1 MNHPCQTDRDINLQI
16 VPEDQITGL
25 RVLSL
30 RWKLLKR
37 IVFIEVIRCKDNIAI
52 LRIILGHFFFIAKKL
67 ELSGEMRVIPTF
79 LFYGTLTMGAAWF
92 FEWKNGIP
100 IVQLQGYRSGN
111 QNGRKNADIGQ
122 PWGLFFSQYQAYH
135 TLNEYLAAYPSR
147 RIAKCFRWSV
157 HAAHARAAFCRTT
170 AGSAADDGTHGR

>member
-52 LRIILGHFFFIAKKL
+52 LCIILGNFFFIAKKL
-67 ELSGEMRVIPTF
+67 ELSREMRVIPTF
-79 LFYGTLTMGAAWF
+79 TFCGTLTMGAAWF
-92 FEWKNGIP
+92 FEWKNCIP
-100 IVQLQGYRSGN
+100 IVQ
-111 QNGRKNADIGQ
+111 
-122 PWGLFFSQYQAYH
+122 
-135 TLNEYLAAYPSR
+135 
-147 RIAKCFRWSV
+147 
-157 HAAHARAAFCRTT
+157 
-170 AGSAADDGTHGR
+170 

>member
-1 MNHPCQTDRDINLQI
+1 MQI

-25 RVLSL
+25 RVLFVKMEAPQKDRFHRGHPVQRQYRHTVYHTRSF
-30 RWKLLKR
+30 LLYS
-37 IVFIEVIRCKDNIAI
+37 
-52 LRIILGHFFFIAKKL
+52 KKL
-67 ELSGEMRVIPTF
+67 ELSREMRVIPTF
-79 LFYGTLTMGAAWF
+79 AFYGTLTMGAAWF

-135 TLNEYLAAYPSR
+135 TLNEYLVTYPSR

-157 HAAHARAAFCRTT
+157 HAEHARVAFCRTP

>member
-52 LRIILGHFFFIAKKL
+52 LCIILGHFFFIAKKL
-67 ELSGEMRVIPTF
+67 ELSREMRVIPTF
-79 LFYGTLTMGAAWF
+79 AFYGTLTMGAAWF

-100 IVQLQGYRSGN
+100 IVQ
-111 QNGRKNADIGQ
+111 
-122 PWGLFFSQYQAYH
+122 
-135 TLNEYLAAYPSR
+135 
-147 RIAKCFRWSV
+147 
-157 HAAHARAAFCRTT
+157 
-170 AGSAADDGTHGR
+170 